1 MFSIILSSALALRVP
16 QIGDV
21 HPERAAMV
29 SLSSCPKHVQIAPSA
44 LNKTTSILNRHHFWG
59 GFKVYNW
66 ADL

>member
-44 LNKTTSILNRHHFWG
+44 LNKTTSILTGITFG
-59 GFKVYNW
+59 VVLKVYNW